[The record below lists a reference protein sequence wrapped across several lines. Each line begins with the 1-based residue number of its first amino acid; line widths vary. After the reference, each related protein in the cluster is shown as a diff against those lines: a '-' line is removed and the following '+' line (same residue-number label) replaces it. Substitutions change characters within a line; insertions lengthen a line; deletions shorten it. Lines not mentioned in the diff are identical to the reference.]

1 MERLELSTGGNGLK
15 SCSPRAALTIIRSQM
30 LGIEA
35 EVVEHATVPII
46 GIVIFLG
53 IIGVLGAL
61 GTLLFG

>member
-1 MERLELSTGGNGLK
+1 
-15 SCSPRAALTIIRSQM
+15 M

-35 EVVEHATVPII
+35 EVVEHATVLII

>member
-1 MERLELSTGGNGLK
+1 MTQA
-15 SCSPRAALTIIRSQM
+15 PAADNHPARPQRVLLVPDLVLM
-30 LGIEA
+30 
-35 EVVEHATVPII
+35 TVLII